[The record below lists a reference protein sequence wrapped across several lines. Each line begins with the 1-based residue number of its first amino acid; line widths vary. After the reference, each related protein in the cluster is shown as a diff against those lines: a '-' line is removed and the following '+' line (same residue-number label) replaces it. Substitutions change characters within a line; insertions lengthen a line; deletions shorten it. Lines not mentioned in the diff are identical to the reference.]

1 MRVGVVR
8 VLFLGAIFVPLFGQE
23 VLDRAAIYRF
33 MDENNPYVYTV
44 LAHQRIQDKKVIYA
58 QGAFDTKLGTKYD
71 EKQYPLS
78 ESRFSDV
85 YLEKPMENGLELLGG
100 YRKAYGTQE
109 YNNIKTS
116 DEGEMRLGVKLPVVS
131 FVQGTNQHQM
141 NLKVAR
147 LDAYQAAS
155 SVRKNLRELYYTVI
169 GSYYQLLFRH
179 ELLRLD
185 RELLINAQERYRYI
199 EKRVKLGDT
208 APIILTEARQLIH
221 EREQRMA
228 ESNNHFENAR
238 QQMASYLNLSEE
250 VLGET
255 YAIPSLP
262 EPLIE
267 GMEIKEELKKVI
279 ENRPELRILE
289 LESQK
294 LNEERAF
301 AEVMRYPEIDLS
313 LYGVHDRKYNDGFKV
328 SLEMAFPIERR
339 KYEGKSSEIQ
349 IKKEKNAYEMKKSLL
364 EAQRVIT
371 TSVNNVNTLREN
383 LRNVLDEIS
392 LVEQVEKAEKRKFEL
407 GQSEL
412 FVLNQREL
420 RTLQVKQKKY
430 EYQLRLLLSRLEV
443 EKETGEIDRIIES
456 SLNHLGS
463 E

>member
-1 MRVGVVR
+1 MKISR
-8 VLFLGAIFVPLFGQE
+8 LFILIGMSFVSLLGQE
-23 VLDRAAIYRF
+23 VLKREVLYRL

-85 YLEKPMENGLELLGG
+85 YVEKPLENGLELLGG
-100 YRKAYGTQE
+100 YRKAYGMQE
-109 YNNIKTS
+109 YTNIKTG
-116 DEGEMRLGVKLPVVS
+116 DEGEMRLGVKVPVVPLL
-131 FVQGTNQHQM
+131 QGTNEHQM

-147 LDAYQAAS
+147 LDSYQAAS

-179 ELLRLD
+179 ELLLLEQ
-185 RELLINAQERYRYI
+185 ELLKNAQERYSYI
-199 EKRVKLGDT
+199 EKRVNLGDT
-208 APIILTEARQLIH
+208 APIILTEARQLIN

-228 ESNNHFENAR
+228 ESRNHFNNAR
-238 QQMASYLNLSEE
+238 QQVASYLNISENLLE
-250 VLGET
+250 KHYT
-255 YAIPSLP
+255 IPSLP
-262 EPLIE
+262 EPSIDAVEVQGALR
-267 GMEIKEELKKVI
+267 KVV
-279 ENRPELRILE
+279 ENRPELHILE
-289 LESQK
+289 LENRK
-294 LNEERAF
+294 LNEERAL
-301 AEVMRYPEIDLS
+301 AEVMRYPEIDVS

-339 KYEGKSSEIQ
+339 KYEGKSSELQ
-349 IKKEKNAYEMKKSLL
+349 IKKEKNANEIKKSLL
-364 EAQRVIT
+364 EAERIIT
-371 TSVNNVNTLREN
+371 TAVNNANTMKEN
-383 LRNVLDEIS
+383 FRNVLDEIS

-430 EYQLRLLLSRLEV
+430 EYQLRLLLSKLEI
-443 EKETGEIDRIIES
+443 EKETGDIDRIIEI
-456 SLNHLGS
+456 SLNNLMS

>member
-1 MRVGVVR
+1 MKISR
-8 VLFLGAIFVPLFGQE
+8 LFILIGMSFVSLLGQE
-23 VLDRAAIYRF
+23 VLKREVLYRL

-71 EKQYPLS
+71 KKQYPLS

-85 YLEKPMENGLELLGG
+85 YVEKPLENGLELLGG
-100 YRKAYGTQE
+100 YRKAYGIQE
-109 YNNIKTS
+109 YTNIKTG
-116 DEGEMRLGVKLPVVS
+116 DEGEMRLGVKVPVVPLL
-131 FVQGTNQHQM
+131 QGTNEHQM

-147 LDAYQAAS
+147 LDSYQAAS

-179 ELLRLD
+179 ELLLLEQ
-185 RELLINAQERYRYI
+185 ELLKNAQERYSYI
-199 EKRVKLGDT
+199 EKRVNLGDT
-208 APIILTEARQLIH
+208 APIILTEARQLIN

-228 ESNNHFENAR
+228 ESRNHFNNAR
-238 QQMASYLNLSEE
+238 QQVASYLNISENLLE
-250 VLGET
+250 KHYT
-255 YAIPSLP
+255 IPSLP
-262 EPLIE
+262 EPSIDAVEVQGALR
-267 GMEIKEELKKVI
+267 KVV
-279 ENRPELRILE
+279 ENRPELHILE
-289 LESQK
+289 LENRK
-294 LNEERAF
+294 LNEERAL
-301 AEVMRYPEIDLS
+301 AEVMRYPEIDVS

-339 KYEGKSSEIQ
+339 KYEGKSSELQ
-349 IKKEKNAYEMKKSLL
+349 IKKEKNANEIKKSLL
-364 EAQRVIT
+364 EAERIIT
-371 TSVNNVNTLREN
+371 TAVNNANTMKEN
-383 LRNVLDEIS
+383 FRNVLDEIS

-430 EYQLRLLLSRLEV
+430 EYQLRLLLSKLEI
-443 EKETGEIDRIIES
+443 EKETGDIDRIIEI
-456 SLNHLGS
+456 SLNNLMS

>member
-1 MRVGVVR
+1 MKISR
-8 VLFLGAIFVPLFGQE
+8 LFILIGMSFVSLLGQE
-23 VLDRAAIYRF
+23 VLKREVLYRL

-71 EKQYPLS
+71 EKQYPLT

-85 YLEKPMENGLELLGG
+85 YVEKPLENGLELLGG
-100 YRKAYGTQE
+100 YRKAYGMQE
-109 YNNIKTS
+109 YTNIKTG
-116 DEGEMRLGVKLPVVS
+116 DEGEMRLGVKVPVVPLL
-131 FVQGTNQHQM
+131 QGTNEHQM

-147 LDAYQAAS
+147 LDSYQAAS

-179 ELLRLD
+179 ELLLLEQ
-185 RELLINAQERYRYI
+185 ELLKNAQERYSYI
-199 EKRVKLGDT
+199 EKRVNLGDT
-208 APIILTEARQLIH
+208 APIILTEARQLIN

-228 ESNNHFENAR
+228 ESRNHFNNAR
-238 QQMASYLNLSEE
+238 QQVASYLNISENLLE
-250 VLGET
+250 KHYT
-255 YAIPSLP
+255 IPSLP
-262 EPLIE
+262 EPSIDAVEVQGALR
-267 GMEIKEELKKVI
+267 KVV
-279 ENRPELRILE
+279 ENRPELHILE
-289 LESQK
+289 LENRK
-294 LNEERAF
+294 LNEERAL
-301 AEVMRYPEIDLS
+301 AEVMRYPEIDVS

-339 KYEGKSSEIQ
+339 KYEGKSSELQ
-349 IKKEKNAYEMKKSLL
+349 IKKEKNANEIKKSLL
-364 EAQRVIT
+364 EAERIIT
-371 TSVNNVNTLREN
+371 TAVNNANTMKEN
-383 LRNVLDEIS
+383 FRNVLDEIS

-430 EYQLRLLLSRLEV
+430 EYQLRLLLSKLEI
-443 EKETGEIDRIIES
+443 EKETGDIDRIIEI
-456 SLNHLGS
+456 SLNNLMS

>member
-1 MRVGVVR
+1 MKISR
-8 VLFLGAIFVPLFGQE
+8 LFILIGMSFVSLLGQE
-23 VLDRAAIYRF
+23 VLKREVLYRL

-85 YLEKPMENGLELLGG
+85 YVEKPLENGLELLGG
-100 YRKAYGTQE
+100 YRKAYGMQE
-109 YNNIKTS
+109 YTNIKTG
-116 DEGEMRLGVKLPVVS
+116 DEGEMRLGVKVPVVPLL
-131 FVQGTNQHQM
+131 QGTNEHQM

-147 LDAYQAAS
+147 LDSYQAAS

-179 ELLRLD
+179 ELLLLEQ
-185 RELLINAQERYRYI
+185 ELLKNAQERYSYI
-199 EKRVKLGDT
+199 EKRVNLGDT
-208 APIILTEARQLIH
+208 APIILTEARQLIN

-228 ESNNHFENAR
+228 ESRNHFNNAR
-238 QQMASYLNLSEE
+238 QQVASYLNISENLLE
-250 VLGET
+250 KHYT
-255 YAIPSLP
+255 IPSLP
-262 EPLIE
+262 EPSIDAVEVQGALR
-267 GMEIKEELKKVI
+267 KVV
-279 ENRPELRILE
+279 ENRPELHILE
-289 LESQK
+289 LENRK
-294 LNEERAF
+294 LNEERAL
-301 AEVMRYPEIDLS
+301 AEVMRYPEIDVS

-339 KYEGKSSEIQ
+339 KYEGKSSELQ
-349 IKKEKNAYEMKKSLL
+349 IKKEKNANEIKKSLL
-364 EAQRVIT
+364 EAERIIT
-371 TSVNNVNTLREN
+371 TVVNNANTMKEN
-383 LRNVLDEIS
+383 FRNVLDEIS

-430 EYQLRLLLSRLEV
+430 EYQLRLLLSKLEI
-443 EKETGEIDRIIES
+443 EKETGDIDRIIEI
-456 SLNHLGS
+456 SLNNLMS